1 MISVFTHLDED
12 YQFRWLAE
20 LQRIAKPGALVVLT
34 VNGAKNGQGF
44 FFERSYEEG
53 LFPAWY
59 QNTYH
64 SRDYVFENFGK
75 YFEVLKT
82 PAAQHERPSGR
93 GCAAKA
99 VSVSLSAPTVGASDF
114 YQSGDKSPHSKEASD
129 FHDRHDFY
137 ILSARMH
144 TVRLPAEPLVVIQPT
159 NRWSLLSFKDIWAYR
174 ELLFFLTWRDV
185 KVRYKQ
191 TALGAAWAILQPLFM
206 MIIFTIFFG
215 RLAAVD
221 SAGIPYPVFALAGL
235 VPWTFFSNAITAS
248 GNSLVGSANLITK
261 VYFPRLI
268 VPAAAMLAGLVDFLL
283 AFILLCL
290 LMIYYQIV
298 PTIQILFLPVLVL
311 LTALFSLGVGT
322 WFSALNVNI
331 ATCALPSRF

>member
-1 MISVFTHLDED
+1 MQSV
-12 YQFRWLAE
+12 
-20 LQRIAKPGALVVLT
+20 G
-34 VNGAKNGQGF
+34 
-44 FFERSYEEG
+44 
-53 LFPAWY
+53 
-59 QNTYH
+59 
-64 SRDYVFENFGK
+64 
-75 YFEVLKT
+75 
-82 PAAQHERPSGR
+82 
-93 GCAAKA
+93 
-99 VSVSLSAPTVGASDF
+99 
-114 YQSGDKSPHSKEASD
+114 
-129 FHDRHDFY
+129 
-137 ILSARMH
+137 
-144 TVRLPAEPLVVIQPT
+144 LPAEPLVVIQPT
-159 NRWSLLSFKDIWAYR
+159 KRWSLLSFKDIWAYR

-268 VPAAAMLAGLVDFLL
+268 VPAAAMLAGLVDFVL
-283 AFILLCL
+283 AFVLLILLML
-290 LMIYYQIV
+290 YYQIV
-298 PTIQILFLPVLVL
+298 PTIQLLFLPVLVL

-322 WFSALNVNI
+322 WFSALNVKYRDVRF
-331 ATCALPSRF
+331 ALPFLIQLWLFVSSVILPSSAIPAKWRWLLMLNPMSGIIEGYRSALFGLPFDWPALGIASGLTILTLLYAIYAFGRVERSFADII